1 MWVLC
6 SNLQEA
12 MKIMGLPNWLHWTA
26 WFMKTF
32 MFMMISVILI
42 VICLTVPWYPGTDVT
57 VFTFS
62 DPSLLLVYF
71 IVYVIASICYIFL
84 ISVLF
89 SKGTLLHYFLSY
101 LLAYLMHVFL
111 IIMVNICQVR
121 CSRIPLIEHPGTG
134 QVSDYHILHFIA
146 QYM

>member
-1 MWVLC
+1 
-6 SNLQEA
+6 

-26 WFMKTF
+26 WFVKTF

-42 VICLTVPWYPGTDVT
+42 VVCLTVPWYPGTDVT

-62 DPSLLLVYF
+62 DPSILLVYF

-84 ISVLF
+84 LSVLF
-89 SKGTLLHYFLSY
+89 SKGTLLHYFVFY
-101 LLAYLMHVFL
+101 LLAYLIHVIL
-111 IIMVNICQVR
+111 IIMANVCQVR

-134 QVSDYHILHFIA
+134 QVSDYHIFRFIA
-146 QYM
+146 QDI